1 MSKLKSFKMKTSNI
15 ISNERLSRDFFRMR
29 VKCPNDARMGQFYML
44 RAWGQYPV
52 LSRPISVFDS
62 DGETVSFLYNVVG
75 RGTEIFSGLKAEDP
89 IFLQGPLGN
98 AFPEVSGKIALVG
111 GGVGIA
117 PFYLAAKQLK
127 AHSPCR
133 LDLYLG
139 FSDQALLADDYQ
151 KMADSVTVNVG
162 GFITDEINP
171 QGYDHLFAC
180 GPTVM
185 MRALYGKCKE
195 VGVGE
200 KVYVSMENRMACG
213 VGACL
218 VCSCGTA
225 EGNKK
230 VCKDGPVFKGEAVFQ
245 G

>member
-1 MSKLKSFKMKTSNI
+1 MSKLKTSKV
-15 ISNERLSRDFFRMR
+15 ISNERLSRDFCRMR
-29 VKCPNDARMGQFYML
+29 VECPNDARMGQFYML
-44 RAWGQYPV
+44 RAWERYPV

-62 DGETVSFLYNVVG
+62 DGETVSFLYKVTG
-75 RGTEIFSGLKAEDP
+75 RGTEIFSGLEAKDD
-89 IFLQGPLGN
+89 ITLQGPLGS

-127 AHSPCR
+127 TARPDCR

-139 FSDQALLADDYQ
+139 FSDRALLTDEYRKTADN
-151 KMADSVTVNVG
+151 VTVNVG
-162 GFITDEINP
+162 GFITDEIDP
-171 QGYDHLFAC
+171 EGYDHLFAC
-180 GPTVM
+180 GPEVM

-195 VGVGE
+195 AGVGG

-218 VCSCGTA
+218 VCSCGTT
-225 EGNKK
+225 EGNRK
-230 VCKDGPVFKGEAVFQ
+230 VCKDGPVFKGEAVFER
-245 G
+245 

>member
-1 MSKLKSFKMKTSNI
+1 MPKVKTSKI

-29 VKCPNDARMGQFYML
+29 VECPNDARMGQFYML

-62 DGETVSFLYNVVG
+62 DGETLSFLYKVVG
-75 RGTEIFSGLKAEDP
+75 RGTAIFSGLGAEDD
-89 IFLQGPLGN
+89 ITLLGPLGN

-117 PFYLAAKQLK
+117 PFYLAAKQLRA
-127 AHSPCR
+127 AHPHCR
-133 LDLYLG
+133 LDLFLG
-139 FSDQALLADDYQ
+139 FSDRAILTDDYR
-151 KMADSVTVNVG
+151 KTADSVTVDVG
-162 GFITDEINP
+162 GVITDEIDTS
-171 QGYDHLFAC
+171 GYDHIFAC
-180 GPTVM
+180 GPEVM
-185 MRALYGKCKE
+185 TRALYEKCKMA
-195 VGVGE
+195 GVGG

-213 VGACL
+213 LGACL
-218 VCSCGTA
+218 ACSRGTT

-230 VCKDGPVFKGEAVFQ
+230 VCKDGPVFKGEAVFE

>member
-1 MSKLKSFKMKTSNI
+1 
-15 ISNERLSRDFFRMR
+15 
-29 VKCPNDARMGQFYML
+29 ML
-44 RAWGQYPV
+44 RAWERYPV

-62 DGETVSFLYNVVG
+62 DGETVSFLYKVVG
-75 RGTEIFSGLKAEDP
+75 RGTEILSGLEAGDD
-89 IFLQGPLGN
+89 ITLQGPLGS

-117 PFYLAAKQLK
+117 PFYVAAKQLK
-127 AHSPCR
+127 AAHSNCL

-139 FSDQALLADDYQ
+139 FSDRALLTDDYRR
-151 KMADSVTVNVG
+151 MADNVTVNVG
-162 GFITDEINP
+162 GFITDEIDP
-171 QGYDHLFAC
+171 EGYDHLFAC
-180 GPTVM
+180 GPEVM
-185 MRALYGKCKE
+185 MRALYGKCKKAGAE
-195 VGVGE
+195 G

-230 VCKDGPVFKGEAVFQ
+230 VCKDGPVFKGEAVFER
-245 G
+245 